1 MPKSKDVPI
10 IMVGLVAIGFIA
22 SIIGSSFLT
31 DYLKYDRYDKKDFID
46 SNTYQA
52 LFLINNQ
59 TYFGSLAN
67 INSDYLVLSD
77 VYYVKVNE
85 ETGEGRLVKLGPFEP
100 HKPNG
105 SMIIN
110 KDQVLFWENLNFDS
124 SVLKTIQQNMKQN
137 N

>member
-1 MPKSKDVPI
+1 MLRKKDVPI
-10 IMVGLVAIGFIA
+10 IIVSLVAVGLIA
-22 SIIGSSFLT
+22 SIIGTPFLI
-31 DYLKYDRYDKKDFID
+31 DYLKYDSYDKDDFID
-46 SNTYQA
+46 PNTYQA
-52 LFLINNQ
+52 LFLTNNQ

-85 ETGEGRLVKLGPFEP
+85 ETGEGRLVKLGPLEP